1 MSSSYGKE
9 LKFREAFQN
18 AIRENY
24 QKIIEEFVR
33 SPETFNNFT
42 RELYEKGIFDSI
54 TKNTLLDSRKD
65 RVERAEKLVS
75 EVSISCASSIRIFIR
90 LFKQNSQDIYYDII
104 SNNKNK
110 FSNQSLEKIEFEFFG
125 EDNGMVWFLK

>member
-54 TKNTLLDSRKD
+54 TKKHTFR
-65 RVERAEKLVS
+65 
-75 EVSISCASSIRIFIR
+75 
-90 LFKQNSQDIYYDII
+90 
-104 SNNKNK
+104 
-110 FSNQSLEKIEFEFFG
+110 LEKR
-125 EDNGMVWFLK
+125 